1 MSGALAR
8 HRRTDSERR
17 QDAVRRALREM
28 TQAGEPVTAA
38 AVARRAGVH
47 RSLIYRHAE
56 LHAAVTAAAAYTPTP
71 SQSDRPD
78 RVSVA
83 SLKATIDNERARNR
97 RLAQRI
103 TQLEGRLSEALGRE
117 AFRDA
122 GLDDVDQTRA
132 LEHRIAE
139 LEHDNSSLR
148 RRLNDLTAELAAAQH
163 VNQQLTRQLNRAASE
178 RSV

>member
-1 MSGALAR
+1 MSSALSR

-17 QDAVRRALREM
+17 QDAVRRALRAM
-28 TQAGEPVTAA
+28 AQAGEPVTAA

-47 RSLIYRHAE
+47 RSMIYRHPE
-56 LHAAVTAAAAYTPTP
+56 LHTAVIAAAANTPAAQP
-71 SQSDRPD
+71 ERQD

-122 GLDDVDQTRA
+122 GLDDVDHTRA

-139 LEHDNSSLR
+139 LEHDTSSLR
-148 RRLNDLTAELAAAQH
+148 RRLGNLSAELEAAQH
-163 VNQQLTRQLNRAASE
+163 VNQQLTRQLNRPASE
-178 RSV
+178 PAG